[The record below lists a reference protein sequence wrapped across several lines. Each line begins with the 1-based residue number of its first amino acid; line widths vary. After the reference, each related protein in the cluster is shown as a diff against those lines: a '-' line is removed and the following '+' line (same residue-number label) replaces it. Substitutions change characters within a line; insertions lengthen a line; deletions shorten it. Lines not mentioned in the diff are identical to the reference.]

1 MSKNLKNIVKRI
13 LKESEFDWVSDTG
26 SNIDKINV
34 GAEFESWSC
43 AVTFIIDEIH
53 WREERPMDS
62 IVDIS
67 GVDYN
72 KHQHNEFTNH
82 FSVSDILNWLDDEK
96 IKPRERTLKES
107 ELDWF
112 SDMNID
118 KIKVGAKFKSVKHL
132 DFQTGDAGTFIID
145 EILWN
150 ERSLM
155 HSAVKYSGVD
165 YKGFKFLDWVI
176 VKDFLRWLDDGT
188 IVPIEDK

>member
-1 MSKNLKNIVKRI
+1 MSKNLRNIVKRI
-13 LKESEFDWVSDTG
+13 LKESELDWFSDM
-26 SNIDKINV
+26 NIDKIKV
-34 GAEFESWSC
+34 GAKFNVNGSFTG
-43 AVTFIIDEIH
+43 TFIINEIL
-53 WREERPMDS
+53 WNEKFPMHTEVNYEGIDY
-62 IVDIS
+62 S
-67 GVDYN
+67 GSKFKN
-72 KHQHNEFTNH
+72 
-82 FSVSDILNWLDDEK
+82 SVRIKDFLRWLDNG
-96 IKPRERTLKES
+96 IIVPIERTLKEA
-107 ELDWF
+107 EFDWF

-165 YKGFKFLDWVI
+165 YRGFKFLDWVI